1 MITDSG
7 LLEVILPSNLNFGGK
22 RRAIHPIS
30 QGSMGFA
37 LPAVLGVADAE
48 KQIVVVVG
56 DGSFMMNMQELET
69 IREHK
74 IPLKLIVI
82 NNNVYSIIRRRQK
95 ELFRNRTIG
104 TDPGNGVTVPSFKKI
119 ANLFDF
125 AYIHIENIGG
135 LNDGLES
142 LLKSD
147 GPILCEIMGKEDQ
160 EYVEISH
167 VKNKSGKFVRRPL
180 EDQWPFLDR
189 EDFISEMIID
199 PIDQ

>member
-1 MITDSG
+1 
-7 LLEVILPSNLNFGGK
+7 
-22 RRAIHPIS
+22 
-30 QGSMGFA
+30 
-37 LPAVLGVADAE
+37 
-48 KQIVVVVG
+48 
-56 DGSFMMNMQELET
+56 MMNMQELET